1 MNARDLPGH
10 IELAD
15 DRMFQASE
23 DAAVAVASAE
33 TEARYDTTRGEVLD
47 HLAMNMTHDDDKVF
61 MRALREED
69 RQSIAL
75 MIDLI
80 HTAFKAVVAEKKR
93 EILAKKQEPLDDGI
107 N

>member
-10 IELAD
+10 IEFAD

-47 HLAMNMTHDDDKVF
+47 HLAMSMTRDDDCVF

-80 HTAFKAVVAEKKR
+80 HTAFKAVVAEKR
-93 EILAKKQEPLDDGI
+93 RVILGRKPEPVDDGI